1 METAEFDTE
10 LSLFKYDNL
19 EQLPPEYRDF
29 DEAERTR
36 RIEGALDALG
46 DDVVILGHNYQR
58 REIVEHAD
66 FVGDSYQLSKE
77 AAAAD
82 AEYVVF
88 GGVTF
93 MAESADIITDDDQTV
108 VLPSMEASCPMAG
121 MAEALQVDAAWAELT
136 AATDADVVPV
146 TYMNSYADDQ
156 TVVLPSMEASCPMA
170 GMAEALQVDAAWAE
184 LTAATDA
191 DVVPV
196 TYMNSYADLKAF
208 CAEHGGLVCTSS
220 NAHRAFEYALDE
232 GDKVLFL
239 PDKHLGEN
247 TAHRLG
253 LEEEIA
259 EWDPWDAAS
268 ADAAAV
274 VDNDVILWDGYC
286 QVHERFSPSHVEQV
300 RADHEDARVV
310 VHPECR
316 REVVE
321 AADVVGSTATIRE
334 TVAEADPGE
343 TWAIGTEVHLTR
355 HLQRWHPEVNVV
367 PLCGEA
373 CMDCNAMRQI
383 DPNYLAWV
391 LEELAAGRE
400 RNVVEVAPEEKELA
414 RVALDRMLEV

>member
-1 METAEFDTE
+1 MPKMETADIETD

-19 EQLPPEYRDF
+19 EQLPPAYREL
-29 DEAERTR
+29 DESERTE
-36 RIEGALDALG
+36 RIEAALDELG

-77 AAAAD
+77 AANAD
-82 AEYVVF
+82 ADYVIF

-108 VLPSMEASCPMAG
+108 ILPSMEASCPMAG
-121 MAEALQVDAAWAELT
+121 MAEALQVDAAWAEIT
-136 AATDADVVPV
+136 AAAPDADIIPI
-146 TYMNSYADDQ
+146 
-156 TVVLPSMEASCPMA
+156 
-170 GMAEALQVDAAWAE
+170 
-184 LTAATDA
+184 
-191 DVVPV
+191 

-208 CAEHGGLVCTSS
+208 CAEQGGLVCTSS
-220 NAHRAFEYALDE
+220 NAHRAFEYGFE
-232 GDKVLFL
+232 HGDKVLFL

-253 LEEEIA
+253 MEESIV
-259 EWDPWDAAS
+259 EWDPWDPEGAS
-268 ADAAAV
+268 AEEAADA
-274 VDNDVILWDGYC
+274 DIILWDGYC
-286 QVHERFSPSHVEQV
+286 QVHERFREHHITDL
-300 RADHEDARVV
+300 RAERPDANVV

-343 TWAIGTEVHLTR
+343 TWAIGTEIHLAK
-355 HLQRWHPEVNVV
+355 HLDRWYPEVEVL
-367 PLCGEA
+367 PLCGDA

-383 DPNYLAWV
+383 DPNYLTWV
-391 LEELAAGRE
+391 LEELVEGRE
-400 RNVVEVAPEEKELA
+400 RNVIEVAPGEKELA
-414 RVALDRMLEV
+414 QLALDRMLEI

>member
-1 METAEFDTE
+1 MVKMETAELETD

-19 EQLPPEYRDF
+19 EQLPPRYR
-29 DEAERTR
+29 ELEESERTA
-36 RIEGALDALG
+36 RIEAALEELG
-46 DDVVILGHNYQR
+46 DDVVVLGHNYQR

-108 VLPSMEASCPMAG
+108 ILPSMEASCPMAG
-121 MAEALQVDAAWAELT
+121 MAEALQVDSAWAEIT
-136 AATDADVVPV
+136 AAAPDADIIPI
-146 TYMNSYADDQ
+146 
-156 TVVLPSMEASCPMA
+156 
-170 GMAEALQVDAAWAE
+170 
-184 LTAATDA
+184 
-191 DVVPV
+191 

-208 CAEHGGLVCTSS
+208 CASQGGLVCTSS
-220 NAHRAFEYALDE
+220 NAHRAFEWAFE
-232 GDKVLFL
+232 CGDKVLFL

-247 TAHRLG
+247 TAHRLDM
-253 LEEEIA
+253 EDEIA
-259 EWDPWDAAS
+259 EWDPWDPEGK
-268 ADAAAV
+268 DAAEVAESDIV
-274 VDNDVILWDGYC
+274 LWDGYC
-286 QVHERFSPSHVEQV
+286 QVHERF
-300 RADHEDARVV
+300 RADHIEEIREDHPDANVV

-321 AADVVGSTATIRE
+321 AADVVGSTSTICE
-334 TVAEADPGE
+334 TVENADPGE
-343 TWAIGTEVHLTR
+343 TWAIGTEIHLTN
-355 HLQRWHPEVNVV
+355 HLQRWHPEVEVL

-391 LEELAAGRE
+391 LEELAEGRE
-400 RNVVEVAPEEKELA
+400 RNVIEVAPEEKELA
-414 RVALDRMLEV
+414 AVALDRMLEI